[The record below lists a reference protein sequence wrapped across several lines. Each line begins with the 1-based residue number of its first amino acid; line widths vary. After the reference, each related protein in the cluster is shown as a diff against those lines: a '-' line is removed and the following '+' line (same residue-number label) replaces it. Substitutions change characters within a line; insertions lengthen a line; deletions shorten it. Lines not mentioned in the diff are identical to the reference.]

1 MAVNFIIAFF
11 LRQKFSKY
19 GNVYCSQRLSTCTRS
34 PCTSMQGPHVPP
46 AWDKETVF
54 SKQELSSRQWGNGAS
69 SKRLILGKGLPLGTT
84 LHYNL
89 RAIFLPQGGGG
100 CDAMF
105 ALSCSVVLF
114 LCLCL
119 TILGLFPSYAPQRKG
134 PGVLLFFPV
143 GHTVLIPL
151 HLLTEL
157 FPLMASGPGSGLH
170 TFHPCTS

>member
-1 MAVNFIIAFF
+1 MREWSLIQTPD
-11 LRQKFSKY
+11 LGKR
-19 GNVYCSQRLSTCTRS
+19 
-34 PCTSMQGPHVPP
+34 TSSGDHTPLQFKSHFP
-46 AWDKETVF
+46 
-54 SKQELSSRQWGNGAS
+54 SSR
-69 SKRLILGKGLPLGTT
+69 
-84 LHYNL
+84 
-89 RAIFLPQGGGG
+89 GGG

-157 FPLMASGPGSGLH
+157 FPLMASGPGSRLH
-170 TFHPCTS
+170 TFHPCTSQQISKLSCSQCNQEDTMGFLCAVSQLYGSKVVGIFSKKKLFKEAAF